1 MGLGDLM
8 CIIINMLLPI
18 EKIISWESVIQL
30 TERLVYYIQA
40 KILAACMIQNKI
52 MNHFVKHKLEAGRRP
67 SAHYSSNPMSCSSYL
82 VNKLNR

>member
-8 CIIINMLLPI
+8 CIIINMLLSI
-18 EKIISWESVIQL
+18 EKIYLGKVLIQL
-30 TERLVYYIQA
+30 TERLVCYIQA
-40 KILAACMIQNKI
+40 KILSACMIQNKI
-52 MNHFVKHKLEAGRRP
+52 MNHFVKHKLEAGRGP